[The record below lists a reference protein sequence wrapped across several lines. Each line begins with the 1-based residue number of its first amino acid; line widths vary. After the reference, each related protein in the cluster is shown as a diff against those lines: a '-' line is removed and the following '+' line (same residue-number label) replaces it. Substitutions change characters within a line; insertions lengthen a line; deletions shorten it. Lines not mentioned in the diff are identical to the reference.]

1 MNAKTK
7 AAEVINS
14 RGVGGGY
21 PYGQEI
27 VEHLERRGLTI
38 VDHEQLRRVLRRS
51 RQQTHEAREYAKRWR
66 EHVAAIKASGHEPIG
81 VIAYQEGRA
90 DCVYYKPG
98 TPSGDCGGD
107 GHFMCRV
114 CAKLMRGQP

>member
-1 MNAKTK
+1 MTNAKTK
-7 AAEVINS
+7 ASQLINS

-21 PYGQEI
+21 PYGREI

-51 RQQTHEAREYAKRWR
+51 RQQTHEARQDAKRWR
-66 EHVAAIKASGHEPIG
+66 EHVAAIKASGREPAGIM
-81 VIAYQEGRA
+81 ADQEGQT
-90 DCVYYKPG
+90 DCVYYKAG

-107 GHFMCRV
+107 GHFMCAA
-114 CAKLMRGQP
+114 CAKRVAG